1 VGGFACPASAH
12 SCPDSATKRSRL
24 AGLTGVRGM
33 CHLMSSSP
41 PHRRTSLAIALA
53 PYLFVVAFISILA
66 ATVWGLRVVGG
77 A

>member
-1 VGGFACPASAH
+1 VSRNAPQYALDEPLTF
-12 SCPDSATKRSRL
+12 DEFLRL
-24 AGLTGVRGM
+24 ARPLT
-33 CHLMSSSP
+33 SSP
-41 PHRRTSLAIALA
+41 HTRSSLAIALA